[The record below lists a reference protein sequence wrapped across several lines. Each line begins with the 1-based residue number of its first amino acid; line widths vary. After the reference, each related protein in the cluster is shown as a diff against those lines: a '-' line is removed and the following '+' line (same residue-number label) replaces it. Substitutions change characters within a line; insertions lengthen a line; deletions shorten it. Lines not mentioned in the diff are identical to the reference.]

1 MDKKY
6 ARAAY
11 TGLKCGVVIA
21 IINFILGL
29 ILLWQY
35 STPPVVSYMNNLTR
49 TYRSLNGSTY
59 NSTSYVLGQEIG
71 QPPSEY
77 YLIVILS
84 LFMLAAIVI
93 GFLAAGILTIRSAE
107 KQKDTRN
114 ETFLMGVISGKAAFI
129 PVFITMIIT
138 SLLTTSGPSMNTLSN
153 MIPGFSAV
161 MPLAIAGEVICCCLP
176 VGILISAIL
185 AGLGALGYAYHMHM
199 IERETDDVL
208 GASEPPTPWK
218 G

>member
-29 ILLWQY
+29 ILLWIY
-35 STPPVVSYMNNLTR
+35 SSPPVVSYMNNLTR
-49 TYRSLNGSTY
+49 TYSSLNSSSY
-59 NSTSYVLGQEIG
+59 NSTSYALGQEIG

-77 YLIVILS
+77 YLLIILS

-93 GFLAAGILTIRSAE
+93 GFLAAGILMVRYRE

-114 ETFLMGVISGKAAFI
+114 ETFLMGAISGKAAFV
-129 PVFITMIIT
+129 PVFIVAIIT
-138 SLLTTSGPSMNTLSN
+138 SLLTTYSSSMSNLSSI
-153 MIPGFSAV
+153 IPGFSAV
-161 MPLAIAGEVICCCLP
+161 MPLAIVGEAICCCLP
-176 VGILISAIL
+176 VGILVSAIL
-185 AGLGALGYAYHMHM
+185 SGLSALGYAYHTHM
-199 IERETDDVL
+199 IERETDDAL
-208 GASEPPTPWK
+208 EASKPPTPWK